1 MKKFLKRTLWVI
13 IGILFVGTFVYL
25 YINSKGKKAEYEITM
40 PAPNADIIKS
50 TLLTG
55 TIEPRDEIEIKPQIS
70 GIISEIYVEAGQQ
83 IKEGDIIA
91 KIKVIAEESQ
101 LSAAHNRVA
110 VAENAL
116 ALQKAK
122 TARTSELYQ
131 KKFASREEFEEA
143 QTALKSAEIEL
154 AAARDALT
162 IVRDGVSSTNAQG
175 SNTLVRSTI
184 TGLVLDVPVKVG
196 SSVIQSNTFNDG
208 TTIAKVADMND
219 LIFKGKVDETE
230 VGLLSIGQPMTI
242 TVGALE
248 DVSAETVIEYISPK
262 AESNNGTNTFE
273 IKAAAN
279 LPGVKALRA
288 GYSANAAVVLREAR
302 GILSVPE
309 SIVEF
314 EGDDAYVY
322 VLTDEEKNTFERRKI
337 ETGLSDGINI
347 EINGGIDANTKLRG
361 GLKL

>member
-1 MKKFLKRTLWVI
+1 MKKFMKRALLVI
-13 IGILFVGTFVYL
+13 VGLLFIGTFVYL
-25 YINSKGKKAEYEITM
+25 FISSRDKRPEYEIVV
-40 PAPNADIIKS
+40 PQADAVISKS

-101 LSAAHNRVA
+101 LSAAHNRVS
-110 VAENAL
+110 VAENAI

-122 TARTSELYQ
+122 TARTMELYE
-131 KKFASREEFEEA
+131 KKFASREEYEEA
-143 QTALKSAEIEL
+143 LTALKSAEIEL

-162 IVRDGVSSTNAQG
+162 IVRDGVSSTNAKG

-230 VGLLSIGQPMTI
+230 VGLLSPGQPMTI

-248 DVSAETVIEYISPK
+248 DISAETTIEYISPK

-279 LPGVKALRA
+279 LPGVKTLRA
-288 GYSANAAVVLREAR
+288 GYSANAAVVLREVRNVLA
-302 GILSVPE
+302 VPE
-309 SIVEF
+309 AIVEF

-322 VLTDEEKNTFERRKI
+322 VLTDESKQTFERQKV
-337 ETGLSDGINI
+337 ETGMSDGINI
-347 EINGGIDANTKLRG
+347 EITGGISADTKLRG
-361 GLKL
+361 GLKQ

>member
-1 MKKFLKRTLWVI
+1 MKKFLKQALWVI
-13 IGILFVGTFVYL
+13 IGLLFVGTFVYL
-25 YINSKGKKAEYEITM
+25 YFNSKDKQPEYEVTTPTTDAVIT
-40 PAPNADIIKS
+40 KS

-101 LSAAHNRVA
+101 LSSAYNRVS

-122 TARTSELYQ
+122 TARTEELYE
-131 KKFASREEFEEA
+131 KKFASREEYEEA

-175 SNTLVRSTI
+175 SNTLVRSTV

-196 SSVIQSNTFNDG
+196 TSVIQSNTFNDG
-208 TTIAKVADMND
+208 TTIAKVADMTD
-219 LIFKGKVDETE
+219 LIFKGKVDESE

-248 DVSAETVIEYISPK
+248 DISAETNIEYISPK

-279 LPGVKALRA
+279 LPGEVALRA
-288 GYSANAAVVLREAR
+288 GYSANAAVILREAR

-322 VLTDEEKNTFERRKI
+322 VLSDETKNSFERRKI

-347 EINGGIDANTKLRG
+347 EITGGISADTKLRG
-361 GLKL
+361 GLKQ